1 MVRTRNGDRKTAVA
15 RAFAIVAAFGPI
27 AYVTLTVFL
36 GLMWEGYSPIRDT
49 QSELGAVDSPYRL
62 AMNVAGF
69 MGLGLCILSFAGAY
83 WLLLRP
89 SWAKTVAFV
98 ALIVAGAGMVVV
110 GFFPCDA
117 GCVDVTA
124 TSRYHSVFSMPAAI
138 GLPLAAMLTSL
149 AFRSDGRFGRGWQAA
164 SFWLGLLS
172 LISGPLIAL
181 DTFEGAGGL
190 VQRAAMWTPLAWM
203 TAVSLRLLS
212 IGGAPGRP

>member
-1 MVRTRNGDRKTAVA
+1 VTDGSTRRVSAARLAALIAAVGPVA
-15 RAFAIVAAFGPI
+15 YIV
-27 AYVTLTVFL
+27 LTVVL
-36 GLMWEGYSPIRDT
+36 GLLWEGYDPIRDT
-49 QSELGAVDSPYRL
+49 QSELGAVNSPYKA
-62 AMNVAGF
+62 AMNIGGF
-69 MGLGLCILSFAGAY
+69 MGLGVCILSYAVAY
-83 WLLLRP
+83 GLVLRGG
-89 SWAKTVAFV
+89 WAKVLV
-98 ALIVAGAGMVVV
+98 LVLVGIAGAGMVVV